1 MHIDIQVHFCDFSG
15 LFFNHILCLRH
26 LIFCWSTMEITTQY
40 WEHKKQRVE
49 SVNNGT
55 EKNGV
60 FIQQCL
66 AKCIEHWYW
75 WIERTRWLSG
85 CQIERSIA
93 ALSKIMRI
101 QFRPK
106 KISLNTEFSFC
117 SVFFSQ
123 QNGASIQIFS
133 KKIPVSIEMRRFN
146 HFHREFYLPSSFFVN
161 SVCCMHSL
169 LLHAHFMAGS
179 CWI

>member
-1 MHIDIQVHFCDFSG
+1 MLFISMHIDIQVHFCDFSG

-26 LIFCWSTMEITTQY
+26 LIFCSSRMKITTQY
-40 WEHKKQRVE
+40 WERKKQRVE

-93 ALSKIMRI
+93 ALSKNYAYTVQAQKSLWI
-101 QFRPK
+101 QNFHFVP
-106 KISLNTEFSFC
+106 F
-117 SVFFSQ
+117 FFSTIR
-123 QNGASIQIFS
+123 SFHLDFF
-133 KKIPVSIEMRRFN
+133 KKN
-146 HFHREFYLPSSFFVN
+146 SSFDRNASF
-161 SVCCMHSL
+161 
-169 LLHAHFMAGS
+169 
-179 CWI
+179 